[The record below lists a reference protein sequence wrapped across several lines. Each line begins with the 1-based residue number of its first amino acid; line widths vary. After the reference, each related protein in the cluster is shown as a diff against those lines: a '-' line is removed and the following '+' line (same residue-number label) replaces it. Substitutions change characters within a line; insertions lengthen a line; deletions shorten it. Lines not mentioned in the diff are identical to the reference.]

1 MRIGTKKAIAILF
14 ILLFAISVTGCTSD
28 DTASGNGDVGLNANS
43 DNKGEEFTNSIGMG
57 FQLIEA
63 GTFNMGTARYAYS
76 QPIHEVRLR
85 NSFYIGKH
93 EVTQA
98 QWEAVMGSNPS
109 QTKGDDL
116 PVESVSWNDVQEFID
131 RLNEIEDTTKYR
143 LPTEAEW
150 EYAAK
155 AGTTTS
161 YSFGEIG
168 AKEGPFLKDYA
179 WYQAN
184 SYDRTHEVGE
194 KLPNPWG
201 LYDMHGNVAEFM
213 QDSWV
218 DNYSGAKE
226 DGSAVDKGES
236 SLRVV
241 RGGSYSSKENA
252 LESAYRTRVDPRDG
266 NPNTGFRLVMDV

>member
-1 MRIGTKKAIAILF
+1 MKIGTNKVIT
-14 ILLFAISVTGCTSD
+14 ILLMILLAISVTGCTSD
-28 DTASGNGDVGLNANS
+28 DAGN
-43 DNKGEEFTNSIGMG
+43 DNDRGEEFTNSIGMD

-63 GTFNMGTARYAYS
+63 GNFVMGTSRYAYS
-76 QPIHEVRLR
+76 QPTREVRLGDP
-85 NSFYIGKH
+85 FYIGKY

-116 PVESVSWNDVQEFID
+116 PVESVSWNDVQEFISI
-131 RLNEIEDTTKYR
+131 LNDMEGTTKYR

-150 EYAAK
+150 EYTVK
-155 AGTTTS
+155 AGNSTS

-168 AKEGPFLKDYA
+168 GKEGPFLKDYA
-179 WYQAN
+179 WYQVN
-184 SYDRTHEVGE
+184 SDGRTHKVGE
-194 KLPNPWG
+194 KIPNPWG
-201 LYDMHGNVAEFM
+201 IYDMHGNVAEFV

-218 DNYSGAKE
+218 DSYSGAKE
-226 DGSAVDKGES
+226 DGSAVEKGES

-266 NPNTGFRLVMDV
+266 NPNTGFRLVMDL